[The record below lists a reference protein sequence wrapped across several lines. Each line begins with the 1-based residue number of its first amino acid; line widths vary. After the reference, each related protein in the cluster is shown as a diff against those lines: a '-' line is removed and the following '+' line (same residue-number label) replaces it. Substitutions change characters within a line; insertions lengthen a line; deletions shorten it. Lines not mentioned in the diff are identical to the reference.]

1 MILLTDRSKQSTGGI
16 LDTHS
21 GTELKHTSRVTV
33 WGTVVAKGTQCRPSA
48 CLCWWLL
55 MRQMKSRKETL
66 SFVLE
71 NLFFLSFLD
80 IFFFW
85 RGKKKWIFEM
95 WNFLSCKIKTILFWH
110 CQNEARW
117 LDFSILSNVFSEQ
130 NTQLN
135 QGEYAG
141 SLFFFFV
148 KQFCSPA
155 PLFCCFY
162 SIVKSL
168 IWRQPKPN
176 QSLTSPPAHSNQT
189 PWEKWNF
196 LGCYSGLFSQ
206 ECFHTKGKTS

>member
-1 MILLTDRSKQSTGGI
+1 MQTF
-16 LDTHS
+16 
-21 GTELKHTSRVTV
+21 
-33 WGTVVAKGTQCRPSA
+33 
-48 CLCWWLL
+48 CLPVL
-55 MRQMKSRKETL
+55 MAADETNEIQKRNAFICAWKS
-66 SFVLE
+66 
-71 NLFFLSFLD
+71 FFPEIFLD

>member
-21 GTELKHTSRVTV
+21 STELKHTSRVTV

-55 MRQMKSRKETL
+55 TRQMKSRKETL

-71 NLFFLSFLD
+71 NLFFPWVFLD

-117 LDFSILSNVFSEQ
+117 LDFSVLSNVFSEQ

-141 SLFFFFV
+141 SLFFFCQTV
-148 KQFCSPA
+148 LLACSSILLL
-155 PLFCCFY
+155 LF
-162 SIVKSL
+162 
-168 IWRQPKPN
+168 
-176 QSLTSPPAHSNQT
+176 HSQVSDLET
-189 PWEKWNF
+189 
-196 LGCYSGLFSQ
+196 
-206 ECFHTKGKTS
+206 T